1 MISIGDPGTFWL
13 NLTNVGLGVV
23 TLVCC
28 VVVGRAMFQDLAAR
42 IRQRS
47 VERAEAE
54 FELFSH
60 PQVGLTMAD
69 GGEPVDK
76 DTKK

>member
-1 MISIGDPGTFWL
+1 MISLGDPGTFWL

-28 VVVGRAMFQDLAAR
+28 VVVGRAMFQDLTAHM
-42 IRQRS
+42 RQRS
-47 VERAEAE
+47 ADRADVKL
-54 FELFSH
+54 ELFSH

-69 GGEPVDK
+69 GGEPVKK
-76 DTKK
+76 DSKK